1 MPLYVK
7 RMSQMGLKD
16 ANICY
21 GQSFFFIWSIMT
33 FNLDLEI
40 GSRSLHIFD
49 KGYSV
54 GEKYE
59 PDNTNG
65 RKFTILTRIIKT

>member
-1 MPLYVK
+1 
-7 RMSQMGLKD
+7 
-16 ANICY
+16 
-21 GQSFFFIWSIMT
+21 MT